1 MKVNENYYEC
11 KLVSVGEQADNIIK
25 KLRDKNLK
33 LTTLLD
39 EKNNNIPEDY
49 KHDLKVYK
57 SRVKNLERTCSILN
71 ETIKSK
77 DYHIDDLLNQI
88 GKDEENADNK
98 DQEYVDY
105 TAKLETQNTGLRSQ
119 VETLSAKV
127 KNQDRGR
134 VLRIKELKE
143 QLIELQKKVN
153 YLEKIFN
160 EHKYVFSNIPN
171 NDFGR
176 EFVDRLEYYLNK
188 KKYKLRKRGQ
198 YLVDGEDWRKYQTGQ
213 PISKS
218 KCIRVYID
226 NLGTLDTTEG
236 FNLQEIDLI
245 LDGLYYRED
254 KCHEFI
260 DSWGYKGNEK
270 DEDVVNEKSTLKKT
284 LSLIKYFEEMKT
296 HIEEC
301 QFKMGE
307 TNNVT

>member
-57 SRVKNLERTCSILN
+57 SRVENLERTCSILN

-105 TAKLETQNTGLRSQ
+105 TAKLETQN
-119 VETLSAKV
+119 V
-127 KNQDRGR
+127 
-134 VLRIKELKE
+134 
-143 QLIELQKKVN
+143 ELQKKVN

-176 EFVDRLEYYLNK
+176 GFVDRLEYYLNK

-198 YLVDGEDWRKYQTGQ
+198 YLVDGEDWRKYQRGQ